1 MRGIEVSFERITIAL
16 INLGLSQRDAEI
28 YIYLATKGPQK
39 ARDIAAALKLGKK
52 QLHSC
57 LRHLHDCGL
66 VHPCFQRSPEFYAV
80 SFEKALDLLA
90 QTRIRSACALEKN
103 REALLSKW
111 KSLDAEKR

>member
-57 LRHLHDCGL
+57 LHHLHDCRL
-66 VHPCFQRSPEFYAV
+66 VHPCFHRSPEFYAV